1 MNNVKNKLLTIIKS
15 VVVLVIIVTGVS
27 GCAPATYQPGMM
39 GSAMENESTLAL
51 LPNWYHE
58 KVGYQLMGENQYPSN
73 GTLAKLLKDADAA
86 FMSQDLQACQ
96 ILLARAQRINSSD
109 AGVYVR
115 LSYVFWVLDQM
126 AQAEQMALR
135 ALAVM
140 ASDEQAKAEV
150 QRLLVA
156 IQSSQY

>member
-1 MNNVKNKLLTIIKS
+1 MNNVKNRLLAVFKP
-15 VVVLVIIVTGVS
+15 VVVLLVILVSVS
-27 GCAPATYQPGMM
+27 GCAPATYRPGVM
-39 GSAMENESTLAL
+39 GNAMVSESTLAL

-73 GTLAKLLKDADAA
+73 GTLAKLLKDADSA

-140 ASDEQAKAEV
+140 TNDEQAKAEV

-156 IQSSQY
+156 IQNSHY